1 MGLVFIGSI
10 FSPYFVVGGLGVALL
25 GLLGW
30 GWESVKDVEREI
42 VALPDG
48 ALVERL

>member
-1 MGLVFIGSI
+1 VIFIGSI
-10 FSPYFVVGGLGVALL
+10 FSPYYVLGGTVLSFV

-30 GWESVKDVEREI
+30 ALQSVEPVEHEI

-48 ALVERL
+48 TVVEGR